1 MTQSLRQQ
9 ELAQHWVAS
18 CLQQGAH
25 AIDATAGNG
34 HDSLFLAQCVGN
46 RGRVDAFDI
55 QTQALDA
62 TKKRLA
68 EAGLSECLHCHPVS
82 HCRMAE
88 FIPTPVQAIMFN
100 LGYLPGGDHTLTTK
114 TTESLLAIQAA
125 LKLLDQGG
133 ILCIMCYPGHE
144 EGKRES
150 ESVEQLISSLPQ
162 SHWRAMS
169 ARSINAP
176 SHAPFTL
183 AALKLKAAP

>member
-9 ELAQHWVAS
+9 ELAQHWVSS

-46 RGRVDAFDI
+46 NGRVDAFDI
-55 QTQALDA
+55 QTEALDT

-68 EAGLSECLHCHPVS
+68 EAGFAECLHCHPVS

-88 FIPTPVQAIMFN
+88 FVTTPIQAIMFN
-100 LGYLPGGDHTLTTK
+100 LGYLPGGDHKLTTK
-114 TTESLLAIQAA
+114 TEDSLQAIHTAF
-125 LKLLDQGG
+125 KLLDQGG
-133 ILCIMCYPGHE
+133 ILCVMCYPGHE
-144 EGKRES
+144 EGKKES
-150 ESVEQLISSLPQ
+150 NAIEQLFSTLPQ

-176 SHAPFTL
+176 LHAPFTL
-183 AALKLKAAP
+183 AALKLKATP

>member
-9 ELAQHWVAS
+9 ELAQHWVSS

-46 RGRVDAFDI
+46 NGRIDAFDI
-55 QTQALDA
+55 QTEALDT

-68 EAGLSECLHCHPVS
+68 EGGFSECLHCHPVS

-88 FIPTPVQAIMFN
+88 FVSTPVQAIMFN
-100 LGYLPGGDHTLTTK
+100 LGYLPGGDHKLTTK
-114 TTESLLAIQAA
+114 TEDSLQAIHTAFN
-125 LKLLDQGG
+125 LLDLGG
-133 ILCIMCYPGHE
+133 ILCVMCYPGHE
-144 EGKRES
+144 EGKKES
-150 ESVEQLISSLPQ
+150 DAVEQLFRTLPQ

-176 SHAPFTL
+176 RHAPFTL
-183 AALKLKAAP
+183 AALKLKATP